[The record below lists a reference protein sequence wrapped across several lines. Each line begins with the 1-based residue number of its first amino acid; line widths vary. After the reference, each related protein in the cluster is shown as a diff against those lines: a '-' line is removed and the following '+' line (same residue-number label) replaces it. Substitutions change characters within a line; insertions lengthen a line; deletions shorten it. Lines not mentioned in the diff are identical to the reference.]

1 MMCLSTGSD
10 RGEGGESTSYNS
22 AYGEALH
29 ERGAIFRLQVH
40 KSVGISQFEVCKR
53 VGKSVI

>member
-1 MMCLSTGSD
+1 MSEHGKRS
-10 RGEGGESTSYNS
+10 GGGGESTSYNS
-22 AYGEALH
+22 AYGEALP
-29 ERGAIFRLQVH
+29 ERGAFFRLHVH